1 MGRVFARAGGAL
13 RQWRHPPEFRI
24 GASAWPADALAELA
38 SAIAAHDDGGMDG
51 VLPDDVLP
59 RGEVPELSD
68 RSLADLATSLWR
80 LRTRIERMND
90 APRPVVRHLET
101 AWDVLA
107 GTGITIKDH
116 VGEPFDPGLAMSVV
130 AYEPTPGLSRE
141 QITEAVRPG
150 VYLAGRSIQ
159 MAEVIVGTP
168 ETDPGTRPE
177 ARPGAQATGATEE
190 ARKR

>member
-24 GASAWPADALAELA
+24 SASAWPADALDELARAIADHPADGVQAGVPELPDRLLAELA
-38 SAIAAHDDGGMDG
+38 
-51 VLPDDVLP
+51 
-59 RGEVPELSD
+59 
-68 RSLADLATSLWR
+68 TNLWR
-80 LRTRIERMND
+80 LRTRIERMD
-90 APRPVVRHLET
+90 DPPRPVVRHLEA

-130 AYEPTPGLSRE
+130 AYEPMPGLARE
-141 QITEAVRPG
+141 QITEALRPG
-150 VYLAGRSIQ
+150 VYLEGRAVQ

-168 ETDPGTRPE
+168 GSAGTP
-177 ARPGAQATGATEE
+177 PTGATKE
-190 ARKR
+190 ARER